1 MTAAPKAVF
10 ETNNMTIGNNPLI
23 NYVKESAVEL
33 RNVSWPS
40 RKVVIR
46 DTIVVVTVSVAMAI
60 FFGAA
65 DFGLSKGLE
74 LVLAKFQ

>member
-1 MTAAPKAVF
+1 MS
-10 ETNNMTIGNNPLI
+10 NPVVD
-23 NYVKESAVEL
+23 YVKESAVEL
-33 RNVSWPS
+33 RKVAWPS

-46 DTIVVVTVSVAMAI
+46 DTIVVVAVSVAMAI

-74 LVLAKFQ
+74 ALLAKFQ